1 MSLLWYTKFKK
12 KAKHSFTVVKLDF
25 TVNFSFRTVNYS
37 YDSLT
42 ILFIFKM
49 LIIVKSL
56 QIVKL
61 YLSDA
66 LCFAIAI
73 PNRDYCVNYGLQ
85 M

>member
-1 MSLLWYTKFKK
+1 MSLWYTKFKK

-61 YLSDA
+61 YLSDR
-66 LCFAIAI
+66 CTMFR
-73 PNRDYCVNYGLQ
+73 NRNSEQRLLR
-85 M
+85 